1 MNCRDKK
8 SYSRSH
14 ISEVRNHLSKI
25 RLQKS
30 YFSSQK
36 IFLLCKEHLQKHPVM
51 LFENL
56 YGQWCRQQT
65 ILQSKPFQTPT
76 ADNKQPPTD
85 NKQPTTD
92 NKQPTTDNRPWPSNN
107 GFQQMKIFPQIIV
120 KL

>member
-1 MNCRDKK
+1 
-8 SYSRSH
+8 
-14 ISEVRNHLSKI
+14 
-25 RLQKS
+25 
-30 YFSSQK
+30 
-36 IFLLCKEHLQKHPVM
+36 M

-92 NKQPTTDNRPWPSNN
+92 NKQPTTDNRPWPSNKGLPTDEN
-107 GFQQMKIFPQIIV
+107 LSSDNCKTVMKINSDNCKTVMKINR
-120 KL
+120 